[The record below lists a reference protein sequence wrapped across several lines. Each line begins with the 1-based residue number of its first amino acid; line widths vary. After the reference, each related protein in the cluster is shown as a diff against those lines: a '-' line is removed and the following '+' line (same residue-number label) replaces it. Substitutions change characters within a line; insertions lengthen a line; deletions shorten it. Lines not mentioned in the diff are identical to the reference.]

1 MSSILTV
8 TQLNRYISFR
18 VKDDAALKGRLIRGE
33 ISNFTLHDRSGHC
46 YFTLKDGESS
56 VKAVMFSNFASRL
69 RFVPS
74 NGMAVIVQ
82 GSIQV
87 YEREGVYQIYANDMQ
102 PDGMGALYLAYSQLK
117 EKLSAEGLF
126 DESHKKPLPSYPKK
140 IGVITATGG
149 AALQDV
155 LNVINRRY
163 PCAKVIV
170 YPALVQ
176 GADAP
181 ASICRALTMAGVG
194 DCDVLIIGR
203 GGGSFEDLSC
213 FNDESVARAVYNIK
227 IPVISAVG
235 HETDFTICDFVADL
249 RAPTPSAAAELAV
262 PDIMTVVDKL
272 EQLTVRLNKA
282 MDRCINVK
290 SDALKQLTG
299 ALVTLSPEVRAQKS
313 AERLAQLS
321 IRMNNAWGSI
331 LSAKNLQLCASA
343 HQLEALNPLAV
354 LSRGY
359 AVAYSGKSIVKDAS
373 ALKKGGSLT
382 VRFERGSVVTKITDI
397 NPDRENEDVI

>member
-18 VKDDAALKGRLIRGE
+18 MKDDAALKGRLIRGE
-33 ISNFTLHDRSGHC
+33 ISNFICHDRSGHC

-69 RFVPS
+69 RFMPS

-87 YEREGVYQIYANDMQ
+87 YERDGVYQIYVNDMQ

-126 DESHKKPLPSYPKK
+126 DEAHKKPLPAYPKK

-149 AALQDV
+149 AALQDI
-155 LNVINRRY
+155 LNVLNRRY
-163 PCAKVIV
+163 PCATVII

-194 DCDVLIIGR
+194 DCDVLIVGR

-213 FNDESVARAVYNIK
+213 FNDESVARAVYNIH

-262 PDIMTVVDKL
+262 PDITSVIDKL
-272 EQLTVRLNKA
+272 EQLMVRLNMA
-282 MDRCINVK
+282 MDRCIGVK

-313 AERLAQLS
+313 AERLSQLS
-321 IRMNNAWGSI
+321 IRLNNAIESI
-331 LSAKNLQLCASA
+331 MTAKNTQLCASA
-343 HQLEALNPLAV
+343 KQLEALNPLAV
-354 LSRGY
+354 LARGY
-359 AVAYSGKSIVKDAS
+359 AVAYNGEGIVKDAS
-373 ALKKGGSLT
+373 TLKNGSNLT
-382 VRFERGSVVTKITDI
+382 VRFERGSVVTKITEI